1 MTGLLHKSTTFE
13 EDFNGLQ
20 ILAVA
25 DKSLIYLLTPVGVD
39 YLNELRVLK
48 ISIEHTAEVLH
59 KINLKKIWIKSDD
72 DVVVTKNSL
81 FSTLLALKKNYKC
94 KFDFKINEQSDI
106 ALAVRLA
113 SGYIIKM
120 FVIR

>member
-1 MTGLLHKSTTFE
+1 M
-13 EDFNGLQ
+13 
-20 ILAVA
+20 I
-25 DKSLIYLLTPVGVD
+25 
-39 YLNELRVLK
+39 
-48 ISIEHTAEVLH
+48 H

-94 KFDFKINEQSDI
+94 KFDFKMNEQSDI

-113 SGYIIKM
+113 SGYIIKL
-120 FVIR
+120 FVIRQNKDQEFEAIEPQWENEPRFEGPSFEFEYPD